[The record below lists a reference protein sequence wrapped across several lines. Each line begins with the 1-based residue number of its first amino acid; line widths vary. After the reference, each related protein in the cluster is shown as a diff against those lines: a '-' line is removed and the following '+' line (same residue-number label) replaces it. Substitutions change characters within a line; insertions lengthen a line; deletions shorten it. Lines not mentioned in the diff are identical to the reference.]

1 MERADEAAFV
11 EEVRRIALAVL
22 PRTMD
27 RAVRH
32 DLAQETCV
40 DVLAHR
46 DALDRYPSLAA
57 CVNGAVRLRLRTFL
71 RSERRRATMAEAYQA
86 RRVAEPA
93 PLWGDPHA
101 SLEMAEA
108 TALATRTIAAMPR
121 VRREIWVAVRMDD
134 RSLAE
139 VAEARGISRE
149 SVKTHLRLAS
159 EQMCRVAEHYVRG
172 ER

>member
-46 DALDRYPSLAA
+46 DALHRYPSLAA

-101 SLEMAEA
+101 SLE
-108 TALATRTIAAMPR
+108 
-121 VRREIWVAVRMDD
+121 
-134 RSLAE
+134 